1 MPPGAAPG
9 TNRFSLATWLILRLL
24 ALVYAVAFASCWN
37 QIDALVGP
45 QGLMPADRLFAAA
58 REQLGASAYHQFPS
72 FVWFFGS
79 AGFLQVLVAAGVGLS
94 LLVFAG
100 VAPALGLALL
110 WAGYLSLCV
119 AGQTFFNFQWDALLL
134 ETTLLAVFIAPWRAL
149 PLWQRPEPAPI
160 ARLLV
165 VWLLFRLMFLSG
177 LVKLTSGDP
186 TWRDLS
192 ALTFHFE
199 TQPLPTVLGWWAHQ
213 LPAAWLRAACAGM
226 FAIEL
231 VAPFCLFGPRG
242 LRHRAAWLF
251 IGLMLLIALT
261 GNYTY
266 FNFLTAALC
275 VLCLDDAHLA
285 ALANRFRIPAASV
298 SPVSDVSNVSQIS
311 SLPVP
316 PRWLL
321 LPLAVAIVALTFA
334 QFVPAM
340 LRQRPWPFVAPV
352 ADAVAP
358 FRSFNTYGLFAVMT
372 QPRRELVFE
381 GSDDG
386 RTWQAYTFPHQPGV
400 LTRAPTWVAPHQP
413 RLDWQLWFAALGSPQ
428 QNPWVLGLCEHLLRG
443 NPVVLDL
450 LAFNPFP
457 AAPPRFVRVVRY
469 DYRFTDPAARRATGQ
484 WWRRTPL
491 EFYIAPVSLR
501 TGAR

>member
-79 AGFLQVLVAAGVGLS
+79 AGFLQILVAAGVGLS

-231 VAPFCLFGPRG
+231 VVPFCLFGPRG

>member
-231 VAPFCLFGPRG
+231 VVPFCLFGPRG

-321 LPLAVAIVALTFA
+321 LPLAVAIAALTFA